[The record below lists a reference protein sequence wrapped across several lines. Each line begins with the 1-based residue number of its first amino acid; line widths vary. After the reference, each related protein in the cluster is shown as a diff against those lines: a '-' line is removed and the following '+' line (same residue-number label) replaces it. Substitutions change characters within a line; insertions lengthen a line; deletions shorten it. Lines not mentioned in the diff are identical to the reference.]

1 MTDLLRLC
9 FEFFKT
15 GLFSVGGGLATLP
28 FIYERGS
35 RTGWYTASD
44 VADMVAV
51 SESTPG
57 PLGINMSTYIGFN
70 VGGVLG
76 GILATLSLVLPS
88 VIIIILI
95 AKVYE
100 KFRKNRI
107 VTNIMYGIRP
117 ASVALITYAMLLVA
131 KLAFLRPE
139 LYAKTGEIPDLF
151 NIKTIIL
158 GAAVF
163 FIYMKWKKHPIFFI
177 LGAAVVGIIFSF

>member
-1 MTDLLRLC
+1 MEHPIT
-9 FEFFKT
+9 
-15 GLFSVGGGLATLP
+15 
-28 FIYERGS
+28 
-35 RTGWYTASD
+35 
-44 VADMVAV
+44 
-51 SESTPG
+51 
-57 PLGINMSTYIGFN
+57 
-70 VGGVLG
+70 
-76 GILATLSLVLPS
+76 S